1 MKKILVLLLSLVMM
15 FVVVGCSS
23 STDIQ
28 SIDGDKV
35 YQMIQNKDDFVL
47 VDVREQDEYDA
58 GHIEGA
64 MLIPLGTI
72 ETDFVKTVPSKDQ
85 MIVVYCRTGRRSQ
98 EAYAKIKD
106 LGYQDVYDLGGIVD
120 WKYDVVK

>member
-28 SIDGDKV
+28 SIDGNKV

-72 ETDFVKTVPSKDQ
+72 ETDFVKKVPSKDQ

-106 LGYQDVYDLGGIVD
+106 LGYQDLYDLGGIVD